1 MNLLSIDKNGCCD
14 EEEVV
19 RSRVT
24 VGWPEEDGEEE
35 VWRKD
40 DLGFGVMLLPER
52 EKLRPCRLAA
62 AEEEE
67 EESESS
73 MEAAAEVAEAMAVAD
88 IGSGWLCVPSYVEI
102 SIDISS
108 EHLCT

>member
-1 MNLLSIDKNGCCD
+1 M
-14 EEEVV
+14 

-24 VGWPEEDGEEE
+24 VGWPEEEGEEADR
-35 VWRKD
+35 RKG

-52 EKLRPCRLAA
+52 EKLRPWRSAA
-62 AEEEE
+62 VEEEE
-67 EESESS
+67 EAPERS

-88 IGSGWLCVPSYVEI
+88 MGSGWLCVPSYVEI

-108 EHLCT
+108 ELLCT